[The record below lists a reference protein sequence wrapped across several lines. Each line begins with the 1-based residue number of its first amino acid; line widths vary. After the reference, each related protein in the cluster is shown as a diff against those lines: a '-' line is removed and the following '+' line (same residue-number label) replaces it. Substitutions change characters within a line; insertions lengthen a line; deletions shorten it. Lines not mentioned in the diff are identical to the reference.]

1 MSLPINRTYAQW
13 ACRALIC
20 ALLAWPVVSAA
31 VVVQVETALGP
42 VRGRSEANGVIAFKG
57 LRYVAPPTG
66 HLRFRPPQPLRP
78 WHQPVD
84 AFEFAAAA
92 IQPAGQPDMPADETH
107 SEDCLFLNLW
117 TQALDAAKRPVMV
130 WLHGGAFSS
139 GAPGRPTYHRHHFA
153 EHGVVLVSLAHRLNV
168 FGYTQ
173 LPDTWGVDY
182 ASSGLAG
189 MLDIVEA
196 LKWIKANIER
206 FGGDPDNVTIFGE
219 SGGGAKVSLLLAMPA
234 AQGLF
239 HKAII
244 QSGAALN
251 AAPRAYAQA
260 LGDALLDELGIIPGD
275 VEALAALSSDTIF
288 KAQQA
293 AMQRVEKLAI
303 KDGFL
308 VDGFVPSIDGVQL
321 PRAPFVPDAAD
332 ISRNIPLL
340 IGTNKDEN
348 TLFLAGI
355 PGFGE
360 QSDADFEVAMHAF
373 HPFHAS
379 RLITALRAA
388 YPGYSPA
395 HLISA
400 AASMR
405 MFWRDTLTLAERKHR
420 QSGASV
426 YMYLLTFETPI
437 NGGIFKSTH
446 ALDLSLV
453 FGTYDDDDSIR
464 RFVGP
469 ADNAARVS
477 AQMQPA
483 WIAFATTGNP
493 NTPGT
498 LPHWPVYDTAQRPVM
513 VFDIDSYVEHDPYAE
528 LRKLMR

>member
-1 MSLPINRTYAQW
+1 MSLSMNRTYGQW

-20 ALLAWPVVSAA
+20 ALLAWPALSAA
-31 VVVQVETALGP
+31 VVQVETALGP

-57 LRYVAPPTG
+57 LRYAAPPTG
-66 HLRFRPPQPLRP
+66 HLRFRPPQPLHP
-78 WHQPVD
+78 WRTPVD
-84 AFEFAAAA
+84 TFEFAPAA

-107 SEDCLFLNLW
+107 SEDCLFLNVW
-117 TQALDAAKRPVMV
+117 TQALDAARRPVMV

-139 GAPGRPTYHRHHFA
+139 GAPGRPTYHGHHFA
-153 EHGVVLVSLAHRLNV
+153 ERGVVLVSVTHRLNV
-168 FGYTQ
+168 FGYAQ
-173 LPDTWGVDY
+173 LPDAWGTDY

-196 LKWIKANIER
+196 LKWVRDNIER

-260 LGDALLDELGIIPGD
+260 LGGALLDELKIAPGD
-275 VEALAALSSDTIF
+275 VEALAALETDTIF
-288 KAQQA
+288 NAQQS
-293 AMQRVEKLAI
+293 AMQQVEEFAI

-308 VDGFVPSIDGVQL
+308 VDGFVPSIDGIQL

-360 QSDADFEVAMHAF
+360 QSDADFELAMHAF
-373 HPFHAS
+373 HPFHAA
-379 RLITALRAA
+379 RLVTALRTA

-405 MFWRDTLTLAERKHR
+405 MFWRDTLTLAERK
-420 QSGASV
+420 QGQQGAPV
-426 YMYLLTFETPI
+426 YMYLLAFETPV
-437 NGGIFKSTH
+437 NGGMFKSTH
-446 ALDLSLV
+446 ALDLSLI
-453 FGTYDDDDSIR
+453 FGTYDDHDSIR
-464 RFVGP
+464 QFVGP
-469 ADNAARVS
+469 AGNAARMS

-483 WIAFATTGNP
+483 WIAFAASGNP
-493 NTPGT
+493 NVPGT
-498 LPHWPVYDTAQRPVM
+498 LPHWPAYDLQQRAVM
-513 VFDIDSYVEHDPYAE
+513 VFDVNSFVEHDPYSE
-528 LRKLMR
+528 LRKLTR